1 MKIDIKSITEDKNL
15 REYLLIGALYLI
27 IAMVFFWPLTVN
39 ITKTVPAGNGGD
51 EYQALWT
58 FWWIGYS
65 LFTLHTSPLV
75 TSYVYYPIGANLI
88 TTPLAPIES
97 ILTVPLQVF
106 GLPFAMNIM
115 MFLGFTLSGLF
126 MYILAFYITKNRYGS
141 ILGGFIYSFSAMHL
155 VQAFGHLHWIN
166 IEFIPLFI
174 FAFLLLIKEKT
185 QRYAL
190 LSAASFLLLTFMGDI
205 EQAIMAGIFAFI
217 ILVYYLFTNERKD
230 MLTVKFGLLLIEIL
244 LIVFILGSPIFIPMA
259 SAIKSGVLST
269 VNAQASTP
277 YNELYSPDMLNF
289 FIPSFMNGLLLPISS
304 NFFSLV
310 SADTA
315 ERTVYA
321 GYTVIAL
328 LIIALYA
335 EYKKGNKLKDIHL
348 WIFALVVFFL
358 LSLGPYIQ
366 IGGALTPIPSL
377 YLLYHQIPILNV
389 LREPGRFD
397 IIVQLILGIFAALG
411 FAELEK
417 KFSSS
422 KSFVSKSMNL
432 FIVIGLLLII
442 EYNTIPLSASQISN
456 HYGTGY
462 IPKAYTELGNLPGNF
477 SVLILPALPNYVTG
491 APEKYPGYALYYQT
505 AFKKPVIGGYT
516 GRSNTTQLTYMENI
530 PLITASSYLEYG
542 EGMSYPSPINYNYS
556 EISNDTLFWLAEYNT
571 AFVSVIRE
579 AYNTSEQE
587 SLVSYLYTLFGSPV
601 YESNSTVMFS
611 TNNAITNNV
620 GKFPV
625 YYTTGEWVPGWN
637 FCQSTYSCNTTFG
650 TMWFGG
656 NPRYINVIETGS
668 RSVNMSFSA
677 LPLLSNSDLYI
688 YLNGNS
694 YAEIKLGSAESKY
707 SLKMNLTKG
716 INQIAFYMPNDTY
729 ANNATYQYLNFGIK
743 NVTFH

>member
-205 EQAIMAGIFAFI
+205 EQAIMAGIFALI
-217 ILVYYLFTNERKD
+217 ILVYYLFTEERKD

>member
-1 MKIDIKSITEDKNL
+1 MKIDIKSITENRDL

-27 IAMVFFWPLTVN
+27 IAMVFFWPLTAN
-39 ITKTVPAGNGGD
+39 ITQAVPGGNGGD

-65 LFTLHTSPLV
+65 LFTLHTSPLF

-88 TTPLAPIES
+88 STPLAPIES
-97 ILTVPLQVF
+97 LLTVPLQVF
-106 GLPFAMNIM
+106 GLPFAMNFMI
-115 MFLGFTLSGLF
+115 FLGFTLSGLF
-126 MYILAFYITKNRYGS
+126 MYILAFHITKNKYGS
-141 ILGGFIYSFSAMHL
+141 ILAGFIYSFSAIHIA
-155 VQAFGHLHWIN
+155 QAFGHLHWIN

-174 FAFLLLIKEKT
+174 FSFLMLIKEKS
-185 QRYAL
+185 QKYAL

-205 EQAIMAGIFAFI
+205 EQAIMSGIFALI
-217 ILVYYLFTNERKD
+217 ILIYYLFTEERKSI
-230 MLTVKFGLLLIEIL
+230 LNTRLALLLLEIL

-259 SAIKSGVLST
+259 SAIKNGVLST

-277 YNELYSPDMLNF
+277 YTELYSPDLLNF
-289 FIPSFMNGLLLPISS
+289 IIPGFMNGLLLPLSS
-304 NFFSLV
+304 NFFNLV

-335 EYKKGNKLKDIHL
+335 EYKKGNRLKDVRL
-348 WIFALVVFFL
+348 WLVALVIFFL

-366 IGGALTPIPSL
+366 IGGTLTPIPSL
-377 YLLYHQIPILNV
+377 YLLYHHIPLLNV

-417 KFSSS
+417 RLISS
-422 KSFVSKSMNL
+422 KSFLSKSTNL

-442 EYNTIPLSASQISN
+442 EYNTIPLSASQVSN

-462 IPKAYTELGNLPGNF
+462 IPKAYSELGSLPGNF

-505 AFKKPVIGGYT
+505 AFKKPLVGGYV
-516 GRSNTTQLTYMENI
+516 GRSNTTQLTYMQNI

-571 AFVSVIRE
+571 AFVSVIRQ
-579 AYNTSEQE
+579 AYNVSEQE
-587 SLVSYLYTLFGSPV
+587 SLVSYLYTLLGAPV

-620 GKFPV
+620 GKFPI
-625 YYTTGEWVPGWN
+625 YYTNGVWIPGWQY
-637 FCQSTYSCNTTFG
+637 CQNAYSCNVTFG
-650 TMWFGG
+650 TMWFGED
-656 NPRYINVIETGS
+656 PRYINVIEPYS
-668 RSVNMSFSA
+668 RSINMSFSA
-677 LPLLSNSDLYI
+677 LPLTSNSDVYI

-694 YAEIKLGSAESKY
+694 YAQIKLGSSEAKY
-707 SLKMNLTKG
+707 SLRMNLTKG
-716 INQIAFYMPNDTY
+716 INQIAFYMPNSTY
-729 ANNATYQYLNFGIK
+729 ANNATYQYLNFGIE

>member
-1 MKIDIKSITEDKNL
+1 MKIDIKSITENKDL
-15 REYLLIGALYLI
+15 REYLLVGALYLI
-27 IAMVFFWPLTVN
+27 IAMVFFWPLTAN
-39 ITKTVPAGNGGD
+39 ITQAVPAGNGGD

-65 LFTLHTSPLV
+65 LFTLHTSPLL

-88 TTPLAPIES
+88 STPLAPIES
-97 ILTVPLQVF
+97 LLTVPLQVL
-106 GLPFAMNIM
+106 GLPFAMNFMI
-115 MFLGFTLSGLF
+115 FLGFTLSGLF

-141 ILGGFIYSFSAMHL
+141 IIGGFIYSFSAIHIA
-155 VQAFGHLHWIN
+155 QAFGHLHWIN

-174 FAFLLLIKEKT
+174 FSFLMLIKEKS
-185 QRYAL
+185 QKYAL

-205 EQAIMAGIFAFI
+205 EQAIMSGIFALI
-217 ILVYYLFTNERKD
+217 ILIYYLFAEERKSI
-230 MLTVKFGLLLIEIL
+230 LNTRFAFLLLEIL

-259 SAIKSGVLST
+259 SAIKNGVLST

-277 YNELYSPDMLNF
+277 YTELYSPDLLNF
-289 FIPSFMNGLLLPISS
+289 IVPGFMNGLLLPLSS
-304 NFFSLV
+304 NFFNLV

-335 EYKKGNKLKDIHL
+335 EYKKGNKLKDVRL
-348 WIFALVVFFL
+348 WFAALVIFFL
-358 LSLGPYIQ
+358 LSIGPYIQ

-377 YLLYHQIPILNV
+377 YLLYHHIPILNV

-417 KFSSS
+417 RLTSS
-422 KSFVSKSMNL
+422 KSFLSKSMNL
-432 FIVIGLLLII
+432 FIVIGLLLVI
-442 EYNTIPLSASQISN
+442 EYNTIPLSASQVSN
-456 HYGTGY
+456 HYGNGY
-462 IPKAYTELGNLPGNF
+462 IPKVYGELGSLPGNF

-505 AFKKPVIGGYT
+505 AFKKPVVGGYV
-516 GRSNTTQLTYMENI
+516 GRSNTTQLTYMQNI

-571 AFVSVIRE
+571 AFVSVIRQ
-579 AYNTSEQE
+579 AYNVSEQK
-587 SLVSYLYTLFGSPV
+587 SLVSYLYTLLGAPV
-601 YESNSTVMFS
+601 YESNSTVVFS

-620 GKFPV
+620 GKFPI
-625 YYTTGEWVPGWN
+625 YYTNGVWVPGWQY
-637 FCQSTYSCNTTFG
+637 CQNAYSCNVTFG
-650 TMWFGG
+650 TMWFGED
-656 NPRYINVIETGS
+656 PRYINVIETSG
-668 RSVNMSFSA
+668 RSINMSFSA
-677 LPLLSNSDLYI
+677 LPLTSNSDIYI

-694 YAEIKLGSAESKY
+694 YAQIKLGSSEAKY
-707 SLKMNLTKG
+707 SLRMNLTKG
-716 INQIAFYMPNDTY
+716 INQIAFYMPNSTY